1 MNDSNYPWAYI
12 QGFVDFF
19 GVRILCDERALIPR
33 FESESLVRYA
43 LKQIEQAGTSKHH
56 SLIWDVGAG
65 TGVLGIS
72 LLKALDHKN
81 TAPTSL
87 IISDISQEAIDLAYK
102 NIELHALSARSSHLV
117 SSLLSRVPDGIQIT
131 DHLIILANLPYIRDD
146 EKEIMSPDTAYEPS
160 IALYGSDPDGL
171 GLYRILIEQIK
182 DIHRNYNNLTRI
194 DIFFEYGHDQKTDF
208 LASLDWPGT
217 YTTFD
222 DLSGTQRFAH
232 LTLTSMTFKNLN
244 LSHMWQN
251 PQAKAAIIYHD
262 VVKTIHEASPE
273 ITPTSVEHKG
283 EQIIISCRNPV
294 SITILKE
301 SQELILQNISE
312 LFKKYGDTKN
322 APKKI
327 AFR

>member
-1 MNDSNYPWAYI
+1 
-12 QGFVDFF
+12 
-19 GVRILCDERALIPR
+19 
-33 FESESLVRYA
+33 
-43 LKQIEQAGTSKHH
+43 
-56 SLIWDVGAG
+56 
-65 TGVLGIS
+65 
-72 LLKALDHKN
+72 
-81 TAPTSL
+81 
-87 IISDISQEAIDLAYK
+87 
-102 NIELHALSARSSHLV
+102 
-117 SSLLSRVPDGIQIT
+117 
-131 DHLIILANLPYIRDD
+131 
-146 EKEIMSPDTAYEPS
+146 MSPDTAYEPS

-171 GLYRILIEQIK
+171 WLYRILIEQIK

-273 ITPTSVEHKG
+273 ITPTSVEHKW

>member
-1 MNDSNYPWAYI
+1 
-12 QGFVDFF
+12 
-19 GVRILCDERALIPR
+19 
-33 FESESLVRYA
+33 
-43 LKQIEQAGTSKHH
+43 
-56 SLIWDVGAG
+56 
-65 TGVLGIS
+65 
-72 LLKALDHKN
+72 
-81 TAPTSL
+81 
-87 IISDISQEAIDLAYK
+87 
-102 NIELHALSARSSHLV
+102 
-117 SSLLSRVPDGIQIT
+117 
-131 DHLIILANLPYIRDD
+131 
-146 EKEIMSPDTAYEPS
+146 MSPDTAYEPS

-171 GLYRILIEQIK
+171 WLYRTLIEQIK

-273 ITPTSVEHKG
+273 ITPTSVEHKW